1 MNLKS
6 LYWLGIRE
14 SEIKDVKE
22 IFKGSITI
30 FGTGCNGNIAF
41 DKEKNLR
48 YNYNEDNEEW
58 NIFLKTKIHEIIHQ
72 DFECHF
78 LAYDNLDFLDTDLE
92 IKERLIC
99 CNDIMLTKLLNQ
111 KFQAREYVKN
121 CTNLLPYVILSGKLI
136 TREELMQLFPG
147 YKEFV
152 VQSDFSCGGSGTWLY
167 SNLGTFSEKR
177 YTVSPYL
184 KNSVSLNI
192 HLIIYPKEVICFPP
206 SVQLI
211 STDNGTFSYQG
222 ADFVMYQHL
231 PEQVKEKLVCQAN
244 AIGNMLRNVGYR
256 GVCGIDFLATL
267 DCIYFME
274 INARFQSS
282 TFLLNRELSNYPGNL
297 SIQLLHIDA
306 FKNDTCSFIIPE
318 IVVNESF
325 YHYSFSDE
333 KFCHLKMLYEFALKC
348 PDVAS
353 CIDDELDWKMD
364 LKKHTYLYK
373 LIFNTNI
380 AALSPQFTTI
390 LHPNVTLSQLPLKL
404 NQWRKDILQL
414 KIMLFSCGTRVN
426 DAVIFQMLDGGG
438 LNYCEFEAI
447 DLSIENQFY
456 FNVPYK
462 AKLTE
467 LSPFSINLDI
477 NGNFVLTFWEHLV
490 TKVNLRASDSLGKNK
505 TANGFYY
512 DEISYL
518 GNDRLRIYHRNGCYL
533 KDHHLGCKFCDIEKA
548 EKQFLLTDIEETID
562 AYCGFDQIRHYLIGG
577 GSDSL
582 ESDFG
587 RIIEIAKMIKEKT
600 EKPIYLMSLPPK
612 NIDILKDLKEA
623 GITEVAFNLE
633 VYNREIA
640 YKYMPGKGNIPL
652 KVYEN
657 AFKQAV
663 ELWGKTGN
671 VRTIFIVGLESAESL
686 LAGVEYVCK
695 LGVSPILSLFKPIK
709 ETPLSYLLP
718 PSVREIQQIC
728 QTTEKLCIQYGIPL
742 GPTCRYCE
750 DNTLKVTYL

>member
-14 SEIKDVKE
+14 SEIQDEKNL
-22 IFKGSITI
+22 FKGSITI
-30 FGTGCNGNIAF
+30 FGSGRNGNIAF
-41 DKEKNLR
+41 DKEKKLR
-48 YNYNEDNEEW
+48 YNYNEDNDEW
-58 NIFLKTKIHEIIHQ
+58 NNFLKSKIFEIIHLDADCQ
-72 DFECHF
+72 F
-78 LAYDNLDFLDTDLE
+78 LAYDNLDFLDFDLN
-92 IKERLIC
+92 IQERLIC
-99 CNDIMLTKLLNQ
+99 CNDALLIKLLNQ
-111 KFQAREYVKN
+111 KFLTREYVKN
-121 CTNLLPYVILSGKLI
+121 CANLLPYVILSEKLI
-136 TREELMQLFPG
+136 KRQELMRLFPS
-147 YKEFV
+147 YEEFV
-152 VQSDFSCGGSGTWLY
+152 VQSNFSCGGSGTWLY
-167 SNLGTFSEKR
+167 SNLGNFSEKR
-177 YTVSPYL
+177 YAVSPYL
-184 KNSVSLNI
+184 KNSISLNI

-231 PEQVKEKLVCQAN
+231 PEKIKEKLIFQAK
-244 AIGNMLRNVGYR
+244 AIGNMLSNIGYR
-256 GVCGIDFLATL
+256 GICGIDFLATL
-267 DCIYFME
+267 DSIYFME

-282 TFLLNRELSNYPGNL
+282 TFLINRELCNYTENL
-297 SIQLLHIDA
+297 SMQLLQIDA
-306 FKNDTCSFIIPE
+306 FENDVCSFEIPE

-325 YHYSFSDE
+325 FHYSFSE
-333 KFCHLKMLYEFALKC
+333 ESIRCLKMLYEFAPKC
-348 PDVAS
+348 PEIVDCV
-353 CIDDELDWKMD
+353 DDELDWGMT

-390 LHPNVTLSQLPLKL
+390 IHPNVNLSQSILTL
-404 NQWRKDILQL
+404 NQWRKEILQL
-414 KIMLFSCGTRVN
+414 KIMLLHCGTRVDN
-426 DAVIFQMLDGGG
+426 VVISQMLSEGG
-438 LNYCEFEAI
+438 LNHCEFDAL

-456 FNVPYK
+456 FNVPYQ
-462 AKLTE
+462 AKLTQ
-467 LSPFSINLDI
+467 LSPFSINLNI
-477 NGNFVLTFWEHLV
+477 NGDYVLMFWDTLI
-490 TKVNLRASDSLGKNK
+490 TKVNLRSSDSLGKNK
-505 TANGFYY
+505 TENGFYY

-518 GNDRLRIYHRNGCYL
+518 GNDRLRIYHRNGCYF
-533 KDHHLGCKFCDIEKA
+533 KNCHLGCKFCDIEKT
-548 EKQFLLTDIEETID
+548 EKQFPLADIEEIVD
-562 AYCGFDQIRHYLIGG
+562 AYRGFKQIRHYLIGG
-577 GSDSL
+577 GSDVP

-600 EKPIYLMSLPPK
+600 RKPIYLMSLPPK
-612 NIDILKDLKEA
+612 NIEILKELKEA

-640 YKYMPGKGNIPL
+640 YKYMPGKGSISL

-663 ELWGKTGN
+663 ALWGKTGN

-718 PSVREIQQIC
+718 PSSQEILQIC
-728 QTTEKLCIQYGIPL
+728 HTTEKLCSQYGILL
-742 GPTCRYCE
+742 GPVCRYCE